1 MKNTIKLAVL
11 SALVSIFWLIPVQAQ
26 ENDGIATTVLIT
38 PKDGHEKALVKGIT
52 DYHHWVANFEG
63 HFEYTW
69 YEILTGPNT
78 GKYAARSGGHN
89 WSDFDAEY
97 DWQKEAG
104 KVFETNVA
112 PHIESAINVMT
123 EEMGDFSHWPE
134 SFEGYTHFQVQDWYV
149 RNGQF
154 GKFRRGLKK
163 VTDTLKAGN
172 FSGYWGFF
180 SVTSGGHGG
189 QIRLVTAHKGW
200 SDMADKDPSFFDI
213 MSAALGG
220 EEEFDTFM
228 SDWGATFKQGQEWAV
243 RRMPEAS
250 DYGKD

>member
-149 RNGQF
+149 RNGQYS
-154 GKFRRGLKK
+154 KFRRDLKK

-172 FSGYWGFF
+172 FPGYWGFF
-180 SVTSGGHGG
+180 SVASGGHAN

-200 SDMADKDPSFFDI
+200 SDMVEKDPSFFDI

-220 EEEFDTFM
+220 PEEFEAFM
-228 SDWGATFKQGQEWAV
+228 SDWGATFKQGQEWTV